1 MTETSW
7 RPVGTTPRR
16 GSTAF
21 HAGLQTVAAMFSQN
35 SPETKQNSPVN
46 ACMCSTNNKKKK
58 SKYCLFASC
67 ESEKNKFEIIE
78 QLFKQPF
85 ASKEFTW
92 TALNAFE
99 EGKFD

>member
-1 MTETSW
+1 
-7 RPVGTTPRR
+7 
-16 GSTAF
+16 
-21 HAGLQTVAAMFSQN
+21 MFSQN

-46 ACMCSTNNKKKK
+46 AGMCSTNNKKKR
-58 SKYCLFASC
+58 ASIVYLPAV
-67 ESEKNKFEIIE
+67 KQKRMFQIE

-92 TALNAFE
+92 TALNAFK

>member
-46 ACMCSTNNKKKK
+46 ACMCSTNNKKKR
-58 SKYCLFASC
+58 ASIVYLPAVNQKRI
-67 ESEKNKFEIIE
+67 SLK
-78 QLFKQPF
+78 
-85 ASKEFTW
+85 
-92 TALNAFE
+92 
-99 EGKFD
+99 